1 VEKKLPEDAKAKKL
15 KNLKPFQKGNK
26 GGPGRPKGSRSAKD
40 IYSHVGSLTMPKV
53 ILEKL
58 KAQGIVPTQK
68 DIDSVIAYA
77 NSIRAAAGNI
87 PAMREYNDRRFGKA
101 PQDIKMKG
109 ELDLTNIQATNEQ
122 LAKVI
127 QDYGLLEGTE

>member
-1 VEKKLPEDAKAKKL
+1 M
-15 KNLKPFQKGNK
+15 
-26 GGPGRPKGSRSAKD
+26 RSAKD
-40 IYSHVGSLTMPKV
+40 IYGYVGSLKAPQK
-53 ILEKL
+53 ILDAL
-58 KAQGIVPTQK
+58 KAQGITPTQK

>member
-1 VEKKLPEDAKAKKL
+1 MSEKPKKSRENSL
-15 KNLKPFQKGNK
+15 KNLKPPFQKGHK
-26 GGPGRPKGSRSAKD
+26 GGPGRPKGMRSAKD
-40 IYSHVGSLTMPKV
+40 IYGYVGSLKAPQK
-53 ILEKL
+53 ILDAL
-58 KAQGIVPTQK
+58 KDQGITPTQK
-68 DIDSVIAYA
+68 DLDSVIAYA
-77 NSIRAAAGNI
+77 NSLRAAAGNV
-87 PAMREYNDRRFGKA
+87 PAWREYNDRRFGKA